1 MPGFRAGFPGRMG
14 RMPSTGRQQWEG
26 ASDSGPPLPSRG
38 AFRAMLG
45 CLTLEDDPVRE
56 GRGQPVN
63 EAQAVWVPAPG
74 GGDPPRLQELL
85 QQLPAFFG
93 LYRGP
98 GHLIEFST
106 ATRLTLLDTRGQVGV
121 PLRQACPQLDGTGW
135 HDAWDRVFTTGQ
147 ALHLRETS
155 ARAHP
160 SDDAFFFNLS
170 LLPRRDAQGQVEGVL
185 AFAVDVTELVET
197 RRAAWTTASW
207 RTERLQA
214 MTAALSEALTPAQV
228 VEVAAREGAIA
239 LGALTGLVVVPTS
252 EAADVFERVAAHGF
266 APGDLEDWQRFDV
279 SSTCP
284 LTDVTRTREPS
295 ALGSW
300 TECMARYPRLA
311 MLPRTLALSAWASVP
326 LVSGGRVLGAL
337 GLGFG
342 DARDFDEAERAFLLT
357 VARQCAQALDRAR
370 LYDEERAARGAAEAA
385 SRAKDAFLAMVSH
398 ELRTPLTSILGWS
411 QMLRQGLLGEDK
423 RQRAVE
429 AIERNARAQRQ
440 LIEDLLDISRIA
452 NGRLRLEPVPLEL
465 GRVVEAA
472 LDAVRPTALARE
484 LELEFSVD
492 SDGVPLFGD
501 PDRLQ
506 QVVWNLLANAIK
518 FTPPGGRVSVSAR
531 TRDEGAE
538 LVVKDDGE
546 GIPTDFVPFLFQRFH
561 QADTSVSRQHGGLG
575 LGLSIVRHLVE
586 LHGGAVSAASEGPG
600 RGSTFTVFLPRSRVG
615 ATPGA
620 TREPRPVEGLSLPRF
635 PELEGQRVLVVDGAP
650 DAREWMSVL
659 LTRVG
664 AHVLTATNVTDAMD
678 EVRRS
683 PPTVLVTDVTLSG
696 EDGYSL
702 LYRLRALPWESGGGV
717 PALAVTAAARREDR
731 DRALRAGFSAFVTKP
746 LDAVELLTA
755 VARLA
760 PPIPPRS

>member
-1 MPGFRAGFPGRMG
+1 M
-14 RMPSTGRQQWEG
+14 
-26 ASDSGPPLPSRG
+26 
-38 AFRAMLG
+38 
-45 CLTLEDDPVRE
+45 
-56 GRGQPVN
+56 N
-63 EAQAVWVPAPG
+63 EAQAGWVAAP
-74 GGDPPRLQELL
+74 GGDPPRLHELL

-98 GHLIEFST
+98 GHHIEFST
-106 ATRLTLLDTRGQVGV
+106 ATQLTLLDTRGQVGI
-121 PLRQACPQLDGTGW
+121 PLREACPQLNGSGW
-135 HDAWDRVFTTGQ
+135 HDAWDRVFTTGD

-155 ARAHP
+155 DRASP
-160 SDDAFFFNLS
+160 AEDERFFNLS
-170 LLPRRDAQGQVEGVL
+170 LLPRRDARGQVEGVL
-185 AFAVDVTELVET
+185 AFAVDVTELVRT
-197 RRAAWTTASW
+197 RRAAWTTAAW

-239 LGALTGLVVVPTS
+239 LGAVTSLVVVPVPES
-252 EAADVFERVAAHGF
+252 PEVFERAAAHGF
-266 APGDLEDWQRFDV
+266 SPGELEDWRRFEV
-279 SSTCP
+279 SATCP
-284 LTDVTRTREPS
+284 LTDVTRTGEPC

-311 MLPRTLALSAWASVP
+311 LLPRERGLVAWAAVP
-326 LVSGGRVLGAL
+326 LVSGGRVFGAL

-342 DARDFDEAERAFLLT
+342 DARDFDAAEHAFLLT
-357 VARQCAQALDRAR
+357 VGRQCAQALDRAR
-370 LYDEERAARGAAEAA
+370 LFDEEREARSAAEAA
-385 SRAKDAFLAMVSH
+385 NRAKDAFLATVSH

-440 LIEDLLDISRIA
+440 LIEDLLDIGRIA
-452 NGRLRLEPVPLEL
+452 SGRLRLEPVPLEL
-465 GRVVEAA
+465 GSVVEAA

-484 LELEFSVD
+484 LTLEVSVGE
-492 SDGVPLFGD
+492 DGVPLFGD

-506 QVVWNLLANAIK
+506 QVAWNLLSNAIK
-518 FTPPGGRVSVSAR
+518 FTPPGGRVTVSAR

-538 LVVKDDGE
+538 LVVRDDGE
-546 GIPTDFVPFLFQRFH
+546 GIPPEFQPFLFQRFQ
-561 QADTSVSRQHGGLG
+561 QADTGVSRQHGGLG

-586 LHGGAVSAASEGPG
+586 LHGGTVSATSDGPG
-600 RGSTFTVFLPRSRVG
+600 RGSAFTVFLPRSRVG
-615 ATPGA
+615 STPGSV
-620 TREPRPVEGLSLPRF
+620 REPRPVEGLSLPRF
-635 PELEGQRVLVVDGAP
+635 PELEGQRVLVVDGQP

-659 LTRVG
+659 LSRVG

-678 EVRRS
+678 EMRRS
-683 PPTVLVTDVTLSG
+683 PPTVVVTDVSLSG

-702 LYRLRALPWESGGGV
+702 LYRIRALPWEAGGGV

-760 PPIPPRS
+760 PPLPARS

>member
-1 MPGFRAGFPGRMG
+1 M
-14 RMPSTGRQQWEG
+14 
-26 ASDSGPPLPSRG
+26 
-38 AFRAMLG
+38 
-45 CLTLEDDPVRE
+45 
-56 GRGQPVN
+56 N
-63 EAQAVWVPAPG
+63 EAQAVWVSAPG
-74 GGDPPRLQELL
+74 GGEPPRLQELL
-85 QQLPAFFG
+85 EQLPAFFG
-93 LYRGP
+93 LYKGP

-121 PLRQACPQLDGTGW
+121 PLRQACPQLDSPGW
-135 HDAWDRVFTTGQ
+135 HDAWDRVFSSGQ

-155 ARAHP
+155 ARAHA
-160 SDDAFFFNLS
+160 SDDELFFNLS

-185 AFAVDVTELVET
+185 AFAVDVTELMKT

-214 MTAALSEALTPAQV
+214 MTAALSEALTPEQV

-266 APGDLEDWQRFDV
+266 APGDLDDWQRFDV
-279 SSTCP
+279 SVTCP

-295 ALGSW
+295 AMGSW
-300 TECMARYPRLA
+300 TECMERYPRLGR
-311 MLPRTLALSAWASVP
+311 LPRTLSLVAWAAVP

-370 LYDEERAARGAAEAA
+370 LYDEERAARSTAEAA

-484 LELEFSVD
+484 LELDVLVEA
-492 SDGVPLFGD
+492 DGVPLFGD

-586 LHGGAVSAASEGPG
+586 LHGGTVSAASEGLG
-600 RGSTFTVFLPRSRVG
+600 RGSAFTVFLPRSRVG

-683 PPTVLVTDVTLSG
+683 PPTVLVTDVALSG

-760 PPIPPRS
+760 PPIPPRP

>member
-1 MPGFRAGFPGRMG
+1 MQVSSWRDRAFAG
-14 RMPSTGRQQWEG
+14 EG
-26 ASDSGPPLPSRG
+26 G
-38 AFRAMLG
+38 ATHM
-45 CLTLEDDPVRE
+45 
-56 GRGQPVN
+56 N
-63 EAQAVWVPAPG
+63 EAQASGVAAPG
-74 GGDPPRLQELL
+74 GEPPRLHALL

-106 ATRLTLLDTRGQVGV
+106 STRLSLLDARGRVGV
-121 PLRQACPQLDGTGW
+121 PLREACPQLDGPGW
-135 HDAWDRVFTTGQ
+135 HEAWDRVFATGQ
-147 ALHLRETS
+147 PLHLKETS
-155 ARAHP
+155 DRAP
-160 SDDAFFFNLS
+160 SAEDELFFNLS
-170 LLPRRDAQGQVEGVL
+170 LLPRRDATGQVEGVL
-185 AFAVDVTELVET
+185 AFAVDVTELVRT

-214 MTAALSEALTPAQV
+214 MTAALSEALTPEQV
-228 VEVAAREGAIA
+228 VEVAAREGATA
-239 LGALTGLVVVPTS
+239 LGACTGIVAVPTPAS
-252 EAADVFERVAAHGF
+252 PEVFERVAAHGF
-266 APGDLEDWQRFDV
+266 APADLEDWRRFPV
-279 SSTCP
+279 SGACP
-284 LTDVTRTREPS
+284 LTDVTRTREPR

-300 TECMARYPRLA
+300 EECTARYPRLGR
-311 MLPRTLALSAWASVP
+311 LPRGLGLTAWAAVP
-326 LVSGGRVLGAL
+326 LVSGGRVFGVL
-337 GLGFG
+337 GLGFR
-342 DARDFDEAERAFLLT
+342 DPRDFDAGERAFLMT
-357 VARQCAQALDRAR
+357 VGRQCAQALDRAR
-370 LYDEERAARGAAEAA
+370 LYDEEREARATAEAA
-385 SRAKDAFLAMVSH
+385 SRAKDAFLATVSH

-440 LIEDLLDISRIA
+440 LIEDLLDIGRIA
-452 NGRLRLEPVPLEL
+452 SGRLRLEPVPLEL
-465 GRVVEAA
+465 GCVVEAA
-472 LDAVRPTALARE
+472 LDAVRPTALARGLT
-484 LELEFSVD
+484 LEVRVD
-492 SDGVPLFGD
+492 ADGVPLFGD

-506 QVVWNLLANAIK
+506 QVVWNLLSNAIK
-518 FTPPGGRVSVSAR
+518 FTPPQGRVTVSAR

-538 LVVKDDGE
+538 LVVRDDGE
-546 GIPTDFVPFLFQRFH
+546 GIPLDFLPFLFQRFQ
-561 QADTSVSRQHGGLG
+561 QADASVSRRHGGLG

-586 LHGGAVSAASEGPG
+586 LHGGTVTATSDGPG
-600 RGSTFTVFLPRSRVG
+600 RGATFIVLLPRSRVG

-620 TREPRPVEGLSLPRF
+620 LREPRPVEGLSLPRF
-635 PELEGQRVLVVDGAP
+635 PELEGQRVLVVDGQP

-678 EVRRS
+678 EVRRA
-683 PPTVLVTDVTLSG
+683 PPTVLVTDVSLSG

-702 LYRLRALPWESGGGV
+702 LYRLRALPWEAGGGT

-760 PPIPPRS
+760 PPTLTSP

>member
-1 MPGFRAGFPGRMG
+1 MAI
-14 RMPSTGRQQWEG
+14 
-26 ASDSGPPLPSRG
+26 ASREEALAP
-38 AFRAMLG
+38 A
-45 CLTLEDDPVRE
+45 RE
-56 GRGQPVN
+56 GRGQLVK
-63 EAQAVWVPAPG
+63 EAQAGWVAAPDG
-74 GGDPPRLQELL
+74 EPLPLQELL

-98 GHLIEFST
+98 DHLIEFST
-106 ATRLTLLDTRGQVGV
+106 STRLALLDTRGKVGV
-121 PLRQACPQLDGTGW
+121 CLSEACPHLAGSSW
-135 HDAWDRVFTTGQ
+135 HDAWDHVFTTGQ
-147 ALHLRETS
+147 PLHLRETS

-160 SDDAFFFNLS
+160 SDEELFFNLS
-170 LLPRRDAQGQVEGVL
+170 LLPRRDAKGQVEGVL
-185 AFAVDVTELVET
+185 AFAVDVTELVQT

-214 MTAALSEALTPAQV
+214 MTAALSEALTPGQV

-239 LGALTGLVVVPTS
+239 LGALTSLVVVPS
-252 EAADVFERVAAHGF
+252 PEGGDVFERVAAHGF
-266 APGDLEDWQRFDV
+266 SPGHLEGWRRFEV
-279 SSTCP
+279 SATCP
-284 LTDVTRTREPS
+284 LTAVARTREPC
-295 ALGSW
+295 AMGSW
-300 TECMARYPRLA
+300 LECMARYPRLA
-311 MLPRTLALSAWASVP
+311 ELPRELALKGWASVP
-326 LVSGGRVLGAL
+326 LVSGGRVFGVL

-342 DARDFDEAERAFLLT
+342 DARDFDEAERAFLMT
-357 VARQCAQALDRAR
+357 VGRQCAQALDRAR
-370 LYDEERAARGAAEAA
+370 LYDEERGARSAAEAA
-385 SRAKDAFLAMVSH
+385 SRAKDAFLATVSH

-465 GRVVEAA
+465 GRVVDAA

-484 LELEFSVD
+484 LTLDISVD
-492 SDGVPLFGD
+492 PDGVPLFGD

-518 FTPPGGRVSVSAR
+518 FTPPGGRVAVSAR
-531 TRDEGAE
+531 ARDEGAE

-546 GIPTDFVPFLFQRFH
+546 GIPADFLPFLFQRFQ
-561 QADTSVSRQHGGLG
+561 QADTGVSRQHGGLG

-586 LHGGAVSAASEGPG
+586 LHGGTVSAASDGQG
-600 RGSTFTVFLPRSRVG
+600 KGSTFTVFLPRSRLGTSPSVVRG
-615 ATPGA
+615 PK
-620 TREPRPVEGLSLPRF
+620 PLEGMTLPRF
-635 PELEGQRVLVVDGAP
+635 PELEGQRVLVVDGEP

-683 PPTVLVTDVTLSG
+683 PPTVLVTDVSLSG

-702 LYRLRALPWESGGGV
+702 LYRLRSLPWESGGGV

-760 PPIPPRS
+760 PPIPKRP

>member
-1 MPGFRAGFPGRMG
+1 M
-14 RMPSTGRQQWEG
+14 
-26 ASDSGPPLPSRG
+26 
-38 AFRAMLG
+38 
-45 CLTLEDDPVRE
+45 
-56 GRGQPVN
+56 N
-63 EAQAVWVPAPG
+63 EAQAVWGATPG
-74 GGDPPRLQELL
+74 GEPPRLQELL

-98 GHLIEFST
+98 THVIEFST
-106 ATRLTLLDTRGQVGV
+106 ATRLGLLDARGQVGV
-121 PLRQACPQLDGTGW
+121 PLRQACPQLDGAGW

-155 ARAHP
+155 SSAAGP
-160 SDDAFFFNLS
+160 GDDAFFFNLS
-170 LLPRRDAQGQVEGVL
+170 LLPRLDAQGQVEGVL
-185 AFAVDVTELVET
+185 AFAVDVTELVRT
-197 RRAAWTTASW
+197 RRAAWATAAW

-228 VEVAAREGAIA
+228 VDVAAREGAIA

-252 EAADVFERVAAHGF
+252 ESADVFERVAAHGF
-266 APGDLEDWQRFDV
+266 SPGDLERDDWRRFDV
-279 SSTCP
+279 SATCP
-284 LTDVTRTREPS
+284 LTDVTRTREPC
-295 ALGSW
+295 AMGSW
-300 TECMARYPRLA
+300 TECMARYPRLGL
-311 MLPRTLALSAWASVP
+311 LPRTLSLVGWAAVP

-337 GLGFG
+337 GLGFS

-357 VARQCAQALDRAR
+357 VGRQCAQALDRAR

-385 SRAKDAFLAMVSH
+385 NRAKDAFLAMVSH

-423 RQRAVE
+423 RQRAVQ

-465 GRVVEAA
+465 GRVVDAA

-484 LELEFSVD
+484 LRLEVSVD
-492 SDGVPLFGD
+492 ADGVPLFGD

-518 FTPPGGRVSVSAR
+518 FTPPGGCVSVSAR

-586 LHGGAVSAASEGPG
+586 LHGGTVSAASEGPG

-615 ATPGA
+615 STPGA
-620 TREPRPVEGLSLPRF
+620 TREPRPLEGMTLPRF

-678 EVRRS
+678 EVRRA
-683 PPTVLVTDVTLSG
+683 PPTVLVTDVALSG

-760 PPIPPRS
+760 PPIPPRP

>member
-1 MPGFRAGFPGRMG
+1 M
-14 RMPSTGRQQWEG
+14 
-26 ASDSGPPLPSRG
+26 
-38 AFRAMLG
+38 
-45 CLTLEDDPVRE
+45 
-56 GRGQPVN
+56 N
-63 EAQAVWVPAPG
+63 EAQAGWVAASG
-74 GGDPPRLQELL
+74 GVPPPLHELL

-98 GHLIEFST
+98 GHHIEFST
-106 ATRLTLLDTRGQVGV
+106 STRLTLLDTRGQVGI
-121 PLRQACPQLDGTGW
+121 PLREACPQLGGPGW
-135 HDAWDRVFTTGQ
+135 HEAWDRVFATGE
-147 ALHLRETS
+147 ALHLREAS
-155 ARAHP
+155 ARARTA
-160 SDDAFFFNLS
+160 DEEFFFNLS
-170 LLPRRDAQGQVEGVL
+170 LLPRRDAQGKVEGVL
-185 AFAVDVTELVET
+185 AFAVDVTELVRT
-197 RRAAWTTASW
+197 RRAAWTTAAW

-239 LGALTGLVVVPTS
+239 MGALTGLVVVPAG
-252 EAADVFERVAAHGF
+252 AALDVFERAAAHGF
-266 APGDLEDWQRFDV
+266 APGELEGWQRFEV
-279 SSTCP
+279 SATCP
-284 LTDVTRTREPS
+284 LTDVTRTREPC

-311 MLPRTLALSAWASVP
+311 QLSRERTLAAWASVP
-326 LVSGGRVLGAL
+326 LVSGGRVFGSL

-342 DARDFDEAERAFLLT
+342 DARDFDAPERAFLLT
-357 VARQCAQALDRAR
+357 VGRLCAQALDRAR
-370 LYDEERAARGAAEAA
+370 LYDEERAARSVAEAA
-385 SRAKDAFLAMVSH
+385 SRAKDAFLATVSH

-465 GRVVEAA
+465 GHVVEAA

-484 LELEFSVD
+484 LTLDVSVD
-492 SDGVPLFGD
+492 EDGVPLFGD

-506 QVVWNLLANAIK
+506 QVVWNLLSNAIK
-518 FTPPGGRVSVSAR
+518 FTPPGGHVTVSAR

-538 LVVKDDGE
+538 LVVRDDGE
-546 GIPTDFVPFLFQRFH
+546 GIPADFLPFLFQRFQ
-561 QADTSVSRQHGGLG
+561 QADTGVSRQHGGLG

-586 LHGGAVSAASEGPG
+586 LHGGTVTAVSDGLG
-600 RGSTFTVFLPRSRVG
+600 RGATFTVVLPRSRVG
-615 ATPGA
+615 TAPGA
-620 TREPRPVEGLSLPRF
+620 LRVPRPVEGLTLPRF
-635 PELEGQRVLVVDGAP
+635 PELEGQRVLVVDGQP

-683 PPTVLVTDVTLSG
+683 PPTVLVTDVALAG

-760 PPIPPRS
+760 PPPHPPGS

>member
-1 MPGFRAGFPGRMG
+1 MK
-14 RMPSTGRQQWEG
+14 
-26 ASDSGPPLPSRG
+26 
-38 AFRAMLG
+38 
-45 CLTLEDDPVRE
+45 
-56 GRGQPVN
+56 
-63 EAQAVWVPAPG
+63 EAQAGWVAPPDG
-74 GGDPPRLQELL
+74 EPLHLQELL

-106 ATRLTLLDTRGQVGV
+106 ATRLALLDTRGQVGV
-121 PLRQACPQLDGTGW
+121 CLREACPHLDGSSW

-147 ALHLRETS
+147 PLHLRETS
-155 ARAHP
+155 ARVRP
-160 SDDAFFFNLS
+160 SDEELFFNLS
-170 LLPRRDAQGQVEGVL
+170 LLPRRDAKGQVEGVL
-185 AFAVDVTELVET
+185 AFAVDVTELVQT

-214 MTAALSEALTPAQV
+214 MTAALSEALTPGQV
-228 VEVAAREGAIA
+228 VEVVAREGAIA
-239 LGALTGLVVVPTS
+239 LGALTSLVVVPSPGS
-252 EAADVFERVAAHGF
+252 EDVFERVAAHGF
-266 APGDLEDWQRFDV
+266 SPGHLEDWRRFEV
-279 SSTCP
+279 SATCP
-284 LTDVTRTREPS
+284 LTDVARTREPC
-295 ALGSW
+295 AMGSW

-311 MLPRTLALSAWASVP
+311 QLPRELELKGWASVP
-326 LVSGGRVLGAL
+326 LVSGGRVFGVL

-342 DARDFDEAERAFLLT
+342 DARDFDEAERAFLMT
-357 VARQCAQALDRAR
+357 VSRQCAQALDRAR
-370 LYDEERAARGAAEAA
+370 LYDEERAARSAAEAA
-385 SRAKDAFLAMVSH
+385 SRAKDAFLATVSH

-411 QMLRQGLLGEDK
+411 QMLRQGLLSEDK
-423 RQRAVE
+423 RQRAVA

-440 LIEDLLDISRIA
+440 LIEDLLDIGRIA
-452 NGRLRLEPVPLEL
+452 SGRLRLEPVPLEL
-465 GRVVEAA
+465 GRVVDAA

-484 LELEFSVD
+484 LTLDISVD
-492 SDGVPLFGD
+492 PDGVPLFGD

-506 QVVWNLLANAIK
+506 QVAWNLLANAIK

-531 TRDEGAE
+531 ARDEGAE

-546 GIPTDFVPFLFQRFH
+546 GIPADFLPFLFQRFQ
-561 QADTSVSRQHGGLG
+561 QADTGVSRHHGGLG

-586 LHGGAVSAASEGPG
+586 LHGGTVSAASEGQG
-600 RGSTFTVFLPRSRVG
+600 RGATFTVFLPRSRVG
-615 ATPGA
+615 MAPCVARG
-620 TREPRPVEGLSLPRF
+620 PRPLEGLTLPRF
-635 PELEGQRVLVVDGAP
+635 PELEGQRVLVVDGEP

-678 EVRRS
+678 EVRRT
-683 PPTVLVTDVTLSG
+683 PPTVLVTDVSLSG

-702 LYRLRALPWESGGGV
+702 LYRLRSLPWESGGGV

-760 PPIPPRS
+760 PPLPKRA

>member
-1 MPGFRAGFPGRMG
+1 M
-14 RMPSTGRQQWEG
+14 
-26 ASDSGPPLPSRG
+26 
-38 AFRAMLG
+38 
-45 CLTLEDDPVRE
+45 
-56 GRGQPVN
+56 N
-63 EAQAVWVPAPG
+63 EAQAGWVAAPDG
-74 GGDPPRLQELL
+74 EPLQLQELL

-106 ATRLTLLDTRGQVGV
+106 ATRLALLDTRGRVGV
-121 PLRQACPQLDGTGW
+121 SLREACPHLHGSSW

-155 ARAHP
+155 ARARP
-160 SDDAFFFNLS
+160 SDEELFFNLS
-170 LLPRRDAQGQVEGVL
+170 LLPRRDAKGQVEGVL
-185 AFAVDVTELVET
+185 AFAVDVTELVRT

-214 MTAALSEALTPAQV
+214 VTAALSEALTPGQV

-239 LGALTGLVVVPTS
+239 LGAVTSLVVVPSQES
-252 EAADVFERVAAHGF
+252 EDIFERVAAHGF
-266 APGDLEDWQRFDV
+266 SPGNLEGWRHFEV
-279 SSTCP
+279 SASCP
-284 LTDVTRTREPS
+284 LTDVARTREPC
-295 ALGSW
+295 AMGSW
-300 TECMARYPRLA
+300 TECMERYPRLA
-311 MLPRTLALSAWASVP
+311 ELPRELALKGWASVP
-326 LVSGGRVLGAL
+326 LVSGGRVFGVL

-342 DARDFDEAERAFLLT
+342 DARDFDAAERAFMMT
-357 VARQCAQALDRAR
+357 VGRQCAQALDRAR
-370 LYDEERAARGAAEAA
+370 LYDEERGARSAAEAA
-385 SRAKDAFLAMVSH
+385 SRAKDAFLATVSH

-465 GRVVEAA
+465 GRVVDAA

-484 LELEFSVD
+484 LTLDVSVD
-492 SDGVPLFGD
+492 PDGVPLFGD

-531 TRDEGAE
+531 ARDEGAE

-546 GIPTDFVPFLFQRFH
+546 GIPADFLPFLFQRFQ
-561 QADTSVSRQHGGLG
+561 QADTGVSRQHGGLG

-586 LHGGAVSAASEGPG
+586 LHGGTVSAASEGQG
-600 RGSTFTVFLPRSRVG
+600 QGSTFTVFLPRSRIG
-615 ATPGA
+615 TSPGVM
-620 TREPRPVEGLSLPRF
+620 RGPKPLEGVTLPRF
-635 PELEGQRVLVVDGAP
+635 PELEGQRVLVVDGEP

-702 LYRLRALPWESGGGV
+702 LYRLRSLAWDSGGGV

-760 PPIPPRS
+760 PPIPKQP

>member
-1 MPGFRAGFPGRMG
+1 M
-14 RMPSTGRQQWEG
+14 
-26 ASDSGPPLPSRG
+26 
-38 AFRAMLG
+38 
-45 CLTLEDDPVRE
+45 
-56 GRGQPVN
+56 N

-74 GGDPPRLQELL
+74 GGAPPRLQELL
-85 QQLPAFFG
+85 EQLPAFFG

-121 PLRQACPQLDGTGW
+121 PLRQACPQLDSPAW

-147 ALHLRETS
+147 SLHLRETS
-155 ARAHP
+155 SRSHP
-160 SDDAFFFNLS
+160 SDDELFFNLS

-185 AFAVDVTELVET
+185 AFAVDVTELVKT

-252 EAADVFERVAAHGF
+252 ESADVFERVAAHGF
-266 APGDLEDWQRFDV
+266 SPGDLEDWQRFDV
-279 SSTCP
+279 SATCP
-284 LTDVTRTREPS
+284 LTDVTRTREPR
-295 ALGSW
+295 AMGSW

-311 MLPRTLALSAWASVP
+311 SLPRTLALSAWASVP

-342 DARDFDEAERAFLLT
+342 DARDFDEAEQAFLMT
-357 VARQCAQALDRAR
+357 VGRQCAQALDRAR

-423 RQRAVE
+423 RQRAVQ

-440 LIEDLLDISRIA
+440 LIEDLLDMSRIA

-484 LELEFSVD
+484 LELDIVVD
-492 SDGVPLFGD
+492 ADGVPLFGD

-586 LHGGAVSAASEGPG
+586 LHGGTVSAASEGLG

-615 ATPGA
+615 STPGA

-760 PPIPPRS
+760 PPIPPRP